1 MGILPCFH
9 SLSSCLSTEEITS
22 RQAAGSGE
30 VGEELRLSQNLSS
43 INSLVTCLQRHRI
56 VVYKLGN
63 LWTKTGNLVLGCVP
77 DQRLQNGV
85 HSTLKC
91 GSKLKQ

>member
-30 VGEELRLSQNLSS
+30 VREELRLSQNLSS
-43 INSLVTCLQRHRI
+43 INHLVTCLQRHRI

-63 LWTKTGNLVLGCVP
+63 QWTKTGNLGLGCVP

-85 HSTLKC
+85 HSAVRC
-91 GSKLKQ
+91 GAN